1 MKETASLKRARNLIE
16 SIVKRVFTMPE
27 KVSVCIWADTNRVLS
42 KESSSEYGKWET
54 ARTPYMLEI
63 YNMVTNEKVREV
75 VLMFAAQLAKT
86 ELILN
91 VFGWYAHLDPC
102 PMMVVQPSD
111 ILANEFSK
119 ERVAPMI
126 RDCEVLKRLIKDPN
140 TKNSGNT
147 VSHKMFVGGFLAFR
161 GANTPR
167 KLASKP
173 IRVLF
178 MDEIDGYED
187 SSGTEGDPVVLAKK
201 RCQTFWDHKII
212 MTSTPGKKEFSKIE
226 KEYLS
231 GSQAIYYLECPS
243 CGENNELLF
252 DKMIYETQEEDN
264 KKIKFVKMSC
274 GSCGSLHSEK
284 EWKANNQST
293 GKWIHTYPDRK
304 EKLSYKLNGFAG
316 IYRTWESI
324 MEEYLEIKNEPGK
337 MQVFINT
344 VLAETYQEEEMEKID
359 YEILMAR
366 RETYKAELP
375 KGVYL
380 LTMGID
386 IQDRWIAYEIVG
398 HGLNEETYGIE
409 YGIIYGSF
417 EEPKVQKKLDEARN
431 KVYRYEDGSGLK
443 IYSACMDTGGHH
455 TETTYEYVHDRQG
468 QRLFGIKGMGGEAVP
483 AINGSR
489 TTKNKKPIQLW
500 SLGVNALK
508 DKVYSRLKIENNSEN
523 EYGYCHFT
531 DDFLS
536 KYDESYFKSLTAEVK
551 EVNKKTGKVTWKKI
565 RTRNEAL
572 DCRVYAIAA
581 RMLFNKLKIEDL
593 AKLRKEELEYF
604 SENGRLKPK
613 GEKRIVT
620 DKKGIEI

>member
-1 MKETASLKRARNLIE
+1 MSTSSMERAKKLLKEIIE
-16 SIVKRVFTMPE
+16 RVFTMPE
-27 KVSVCIWADTNRVLS
+27 QITIREWADKHRNLS
-42 KESSSEYGKWET
+42 KESSSEYGQWNT

-63 YNMVTNEKVREV
+63 YERITEEDVREV
-75 VLMFAAQLAKT
+75 DLMFAAQLSKT

-102 PMMVVQPSD
+102 PMMVVQPTDS
-111 ILANEFSK
+111 LANEFSK

-126 RDCEVLKRLIKDPN
+126 RDCDVLRNLIKDPN
-140 TKNSGNT
+140 KKNSGNT
-147 VSHKMFVGGFLAFR
+147 VSHKMFLGGFLAFR

-178 MDEIDGYED
+178 MDEIDGYKV
-187 SSGTEGDPVVLAKK
+187 SSGTEGDPVELAKK
-201 RCQTFWDHKII
+201 RTQTFWDHKII
-212 MTSTPGKKEFSKIE
+212 LTSTPGIRGISKIE
-226 KEYLS
+226 KEYLA
-231 GSQAIYYLECPS
+231 GSQATYYLGCPS
-243 CGENNELLF
+243 CKADNEMLL
-252 DKMIYETQEEDN
+252 DKMVYEIKDED
-264 KKIKFVKMSC
+264 KKRINFVKMACDSC
-274 GSCGSLHSEK
+274 GAIHSEK
-284 EWKANNQST
+284 EWKIDNQVN
-293 GKWIHTYPDRK
+293 GKWIHKYLERK

-316 IYRTWESI
+316 VFRTWESI
-324 MEEYLEIKNEPGK
+324 IEEYLEVKNDSERLK
-337 MQVFINT
+337 VFINT
-344 VLAETYQEEEMEKID
+344 VLCETYMEEEEEKID
-359 YEILMAR
+359 YEVLMAR
-366 RETYKAELP
+366 RERYESELP
-375 KGVYL
+375 RGVYL
-380 LTMGID
+380 LTIGVD
-386 IQDRWIAYEIVG
+386 IQDHWVAYEVVG
-398 HGLNEETYGIE
+398 HGLDEETYGIE

-431 KVYRYEDGSGLK
+431 KVYRYKDGSGLK
-443 IYSACMDTGGHH
+443 IYSACIDTGGHH

-508 DKVYSRLKIENNSEN
+508 DKVYSRLKIENNSDN

-536 KYDESYFKSLTAEVK
+536 KYDENYFKSLTAEVK
-551 EVNKKTGKVTWKKI
+551 EINKKTGKVTWKKI

-581 RMLFNKLKIEDL
+581 RMLFNNLKIEDL

-613 GEKRIVT
+613 NEKRIIT
-620 DKKGIEI
+620 DRKGIEI